1 MLTNGIPGECT
12 ATMAPNI
19 YDILMKLDAVIS
31 ETNDQ
36 AGRICN
42 FLMTQ
47 PMAKA
52 EKEPGGATDMLSH
65 VTDINDKAAA
75 LHSKIAD
82 ISQILGM

>member
-1 MLTNGIPGECT
+1 MPINCISGECT
-12 ATMAPNI
+12 AVMPPNI
-19 YDILMKLDAVIS
+19 HDILMKIDAVLS
-31 ETNDQ
+31 DTNEQ
-36 AGRICN
+36 ADRIRN